1 MVCERPYLLS
11 VGFAWLGPRLIARD
25 RDASFWGWGVAGASV
40 MLATLS
46 SSTNERAHN
55 MLFKALSAAVYG
67 IDAHIIDVEI
77 DYSGVVLEKAEFST
91 VGLPDAAVRESRDRV
106 RSAIRNCGFDI
117 PPTRITINLAPA
129 DLKKE
134 GSGFDLPIAI
144 GILGAYGALH
154 IKDLS
159 NFLLV
164 GELGLDGALRSVQ
177 GMLPIAIAARA
188 RGIENLVIPA
198 GNAREAAVVEGVNVY
213 PVKSLLEVRDL
224 LNSAAFGAMTAIPLK
239 VETKILLEELQ
250 HFPHD
255 FKDVRGQHVAKRA
268 LEVAAAG
275 GHNILM
281 IGPPGSG
288 KTMLAKR
295 LPSILAPLRFEE
307 ALETTKIH
315 SVAGV
320 LNADEGL
327 VTHRPFRSPHHTISD
342 AGLIG
347 GGAVPR
353 PGEVSLAHNG
363 LLFLDELPEF
373 PRNVLEVLRQ
383 PLEDEQVT
391 ISRAAMSL
399 SFPARFMLA
408 AAMNPCP
415 CGYFNDKSRECM
427 CTPPMIQRYVSKVS
441 GPLLDRIDIHIEVP
455 AVQYKELR
463 GGSSAEGSAE
473 IRGRVMAARER
484 QHTRFARVDAGP
496 GAGERT
502 RPSGK
507 HASRPVYANAQ
518 MTTQQ
523 IRLYCELSSDAERIL
538 ERAMQQQGLSAR
550 AHDRILKVA
559 RTIADLEGAPDLAV
573 KHIAEAIQYRTLD
586 RSYWS

>member
-1 MVCERPYLLS
+1 
-11 VGFAWLGPRLIARD
+11 
-25 RDASFWGWGVAGASV
+25 
-40 MLATLS
+40 
-46 SSTNERAHN
+46 
-55 MLFKALSAAVYG
+55 MLFKARSAAVYG
-67 IDAHIIDVEI
+67 IDANIIDVEV
-77 DYSGVVLEKAEFST
+77 DFAGVKTDQEQFNT

-106 RSAIRNCGFDI
+106 RSAIKNSGFDI

-129 DLKKE
+129 DIRKE

-144 GILGAYGALH
+144 GILGAYGALLL
-154 IKDLS
+154 KDLS
-159 NFLLV
+159 EFLLV
-164 GELGLDGALRSVQ
+164 GELGLDGGLRAVQ
-177 GMLPIAIAARA
+177 GMLPIAVAAREK
-188 RGIENLVIPA
+188 GIRNLIIPA
-198 GNAREAAVVEGVNVY
+198 GNAREAAVVEGVHVY
-213 PVKSLLEVRDL
+213 PVQTLLEVREL
-224 LNSAAFGAMTAIPLK
+224 LNSAAQGAMTATPLRAAARD
-239 VETKILLEELQ
+239 LLNELQ
-250 HFPHD
+250 HFPLD
-255 FKDVRGQHVAKRA
+255 FKDVRGQHTAKRA

-295 LPSILAPLRFEE
+295 LPSILAPLRFDE

-320 LNADEGL
+320 LDAEAGL
-327 VTHRPFRSPHHTISD
+327 VTQRPFRSPHHTISD

-347 GGAVPR
+347 GGMIPR

-373 PRNVLEVLRQ
+373 PRNVLEVMRQ
-383 PLEDEQVT
+383 PLEDGTVT
-391 ISRAAMSL
+391 IARAAMSL

-463 GGSSAEGSAE
+463 GGAAAEGSAE
-473 IRGRVMAARER
+473 IRSRVLRAREV
-484 QHTRFARVDAGP
+484 QHGRFARDE
-496 GAGERT
+496 ERT
-502 RPSGK
+502 KGSANGATR
-507 HASRPVYANAQ
+507 AIFANAQ
-518 MTTQQ
+518 MGTRQ
-523 IRLYCELSSDAERIL
+523 IRTYCELTSDAEHLL

-559 RTIADLEGAPDLAV
+559 RTIADLAGEPEIQV
-573 KHIAEAIQYRTLD
+573 PHIAEAIQYRTLD